1 MKLKFTKH
9 ASQQLKERGISKELV
24 KLAIE
29 RGSKSRQGKNHFIL
43 TYTYIKVAYKK
54 YQMNEEVASLQ
65 MEIAKLRQEKNDL
78 MSSIQSVN
86 DQSFLETEA
95 RRRLNLQKE
104 GEQVVFLKKTE
115 GAESKKLVEQ
125 NATSTQTEIDKQ
137 ESNLSKWWRY
147 FFK

>member
-1 MKLKFTKH
+1 MTSNLKPPFK
-9 ASQQLKERGISKELV
+9 KKIIVSKTFLFFLLLLLIWLV
-24 KLAIE
+24 LI
-29 RGSKSRQGKNHFIL
+29 
-43 TYTYIKVAYKK
+43 TVKVAYKK

>member
-54 YQMNEEVASLQ
+54 F
-65 MEIAKLRQEKNDL
+65 NDVYIIKTV
-78 MSSIQSVN
+78 MVK
-86 DQSFLETEA
+86 E
-95 RRRLNLQKE
+95 RL
-104 GEQVVFLKKTE
+104 
-115 GAESKKLVEQ
+115 
-125 NATSTQTEIDKQ
+125 
-137 ESNLSKWWRY
+137 Y
-147 FFK
+147 